1 MSQAESV
8 KAFSFVDQARER
20 QIPAPVSRPVA
31 PERRADRVA
40 DASELERIR
49 RAMHAV
55 DEVAYHWTIET
66 DEVQWSSN
74 ADEVLGCA
82 ASEIASGRNFAAL
95 LDAENFTSRYDTIMR
110 TSATDD
116 GDGVPYQIEYLFRPD
131 GRMGKRA
138 LWLEDSGRWFAGA
151 DGRPAEAFGVVR
163 RVDDRHKRDQHLSFL
178 GNCDPLTGM
187 MNRGRMA
194 EALGE
199 AISVAE
205 RTGGSC
211 AFVVAGINNLAVVN
225 DAYGFE
231 VADEVI
237 IAVGRRLRLV
247 VRAGD
252 ALARYSGSKFGI
264 ILNNCSE
271 EELQIA
277 AERFLSVA
285 RESVIETERGPVW
298 SMLSIGGLV
307 LPKNAQDANTAMA
320 RAEEALTEAKRLP
333 SDGFI
338 MYQPS
343 QRRLSERGLNAR
355 CATEIVAC
363 LKEDRFRLAFQPI
376 VSAATGEEVM
386 HEGLLRMADS
396 AGEVIAAAHLI
407 PIAEKLGLVRL
418 IDRTVV
424 QLAVKTLLD
433 YPEARITFNV
443 SGTTATDPRWFS
455 QLTDILAAHKDITN
469 RLTVEITETVALSD
483 LDETARFT
491 STLREL
497 GCAVAIDDFGAGYT
511 SFRNLKSL
519 NVDILKIDGTFC
531 QKLKQNPDNQYF
543 VQSLIDLAKKFDLKT
558 VAEWMESPEDA
569 ELLTSWGVDYLQ
581 GNLFGQATLD
591 PPWATLGTG
600 NPGFAIPGA
609 DYALGEEQV
618 IRAAVPFS
626 ISEFAPAAVSAPIV
640 LQQDTAVV
648 PADIWADPVEEG
660 EPPQEIHAAIE
671 PQVEQE
677 LLAEPPPVEIA
688 QDLPA
693 FETLQAVEPGEGLA
707 ETPEEP
713 ESVEFDLSRLREAI
727 KALNKSF
734 GQGAGPAPSL
744 RGSEEPDAVE
754 YPEEVLDKPSF
765 ADILGQSFGT
775 RRA

>member
-1 MSQAESV
+1 M
-8 KAFSFVDQARER
+8 
-20 QIPAPVSRPVA
+20 
-31 PERRADRVA
+31 A
-40 DASELERIR
+40 DAGELERIR

-55 DEVAYHWTIET
+55 DEVAYHWVIES
-66 DEVQWSSN
+66 DDIAWSSN
-74 ADEVLGCA
+74 ADEVLGCPA
-82 ASEIASGRNFAAL
+82 TEIATGRNFAGF

-110 TSATDD
+110 TSVTDD

-138 LWLEDSGRWFAGA
+138 LWLEDSGRWFAGT
-151 DGRPAEAFGVVR
+151 DGRPAEAYGVVR

-237 IAVGRRLRLV
+237 IAVGRRLRQV

-271 EELQIA
+271 DELQIA

-376 VSAATGEEVM
+376 VSAATGEHVM
-386 HEGLLRMADS
+386 YEALLRMADS
-396 AGEVIAAAHLI
+396 SGEVIAAAHLI

-433 YPEARITFNV
+433 YPDARITFNV

-519 NVDILKIDGTFC
+519 NVDVLKIDGTFC

-581 GNLFGQATLD
+581 GNLFGQATLE
-591 PPWATLGTG
+591 PPWAAAEGPLA
-600 NPGFAIPGA
+600 GFSIPNSDFA
-609 DYALGEEQV
+609 PGEEPV
-618 IRAAVPFS
+618 KRAALPFS
-626 ISEFAPAAVSAPIV
+626 IGELGTALPILSPPSAEAAESVQDEVALGY
-640 LQQDTAVV
+640 LQSPEEAAEAAGGTA
-648 PADIWADPVEEG
+648 G
-660 EPPQEIHAAIE
+660 Y
-671 PQVEQE
+671 PQVDAGE
-677 LLAEPPPVEIA
+677 LAA
-688 QDLPA
+688 SS
-693 FETLQAVEPGEGLA
+693 
-707 ETPEEP
+707 ETPEPIFESLAADRVESNPYEAANAVADEP
-713 ESVEFDLSRLREAI
+713 AGVELDLSRLREAI
-727 KALNKSF
+727 RALNASF
-734 GQGAGPAPSL
+734 GSGNDATAMPPAEED
-744 RGSEEPDAVE
+744 SEADTEPAAED
-754 YPEEVLDKPSF
+754 PGKPSF